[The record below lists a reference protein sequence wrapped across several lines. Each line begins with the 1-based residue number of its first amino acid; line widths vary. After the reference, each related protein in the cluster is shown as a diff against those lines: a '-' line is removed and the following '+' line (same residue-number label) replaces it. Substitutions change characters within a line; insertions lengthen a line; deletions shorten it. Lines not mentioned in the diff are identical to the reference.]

1 MKKPPKH
8 PDEKE
13 AHRLAIR
20 AIALGAIPLVSIIAL
35 AVGVSI
41 DNAGLGVVG
50 ILGLVFATIPALIA
64 LSIELEDLAELLRQI
79 DQRKW
84 EEHQQEQA
92 RLNRI
97 TDEMG
102 W

>member
-20 AIALGAIPLVSIIAL
+20 AIALGAIPIVGAIMLATGVTIDNSGIG
-35 AVGVSI
+35 AVGI
-41 DNAGLGVVG
+41 
-50 ILGLVFATIPALIA
+50 ILLVFATVPALVA
-64 LSIELEDLAELLRQI
+64 LSIDLDERAELLREI
-79 DQRKW
+79 DRRKW
-84 EEHQQEQA
+84 EEHQREQA
-92 RLNRI
+92 NLRRI
-97 TDEMG
+97 AEEMG